1 MYTIK
6 KAAHIVDE
14 LRIEDGEKSLVL
26 NVNIYIDDIME
37 DFETRRAIIGKAQ
50 QNLTELKKSKTA
62 DAEQLAAAAGA
73 LNEAV
78 NALFGMIFGEE
89 QTRELLDFYDGR
101 PLTMLADFLP
111 YITQV
116 ILPEIKKAQESLAD
130 KYRSWAR

>member
-14 LRIEDGEKSLVL
+14 LRIEDGDKSLVL

-62 DAEQLAAAAGA
+62 DAEQLAAAADA

-78 NALFGMIFGEE
+78 SALFGMIFGEE

>member
-50 QNLTELKKSKTA
+50 QQVAELKKSKTA
-62 DAEQLAAAAGA
+62 DAEQLNAATAA

-78 NALFGMIFGEE
+78 SALFSMIFGEE